1 MTIDFKDKVAIVTG
15 AGGGLGRSHALELSK
30 RGAKVVVND
39 LGGSVDGSGGSS
51 EAAEKVV
58 KEIISSGGQAISNGS
73 SVTDDK
79 GVKLMIDQTINEY
92 GKIDI
97 LINNAGILID
107 KSFSKMEIN
116 DFEKVLNVHLLGS
129 VKPTKAVW
137 EIMKE
142 QNYGRIIVTSSS
154 SGLYGNFGQ
163 TNYGAAKLGLVGFM
177 NTLKLEGQKYNV
189 HVNALTPV
197 AYTRMTANLMP
208 PEAENLLT
216 PESVTPAAIY
226 LVSDEA
232 PNGII
237 LCAGAIGTPHLLQVS
252 GVGEAEYLK
261 SIGIEPLFEIKNVGE
276 DLQDHYA
283 VRVANKI
290 STPISLN
297 EKASG
302 FNLVSEI
309 IKWFISK
316 KGLISYSP
324 AHVGAFLKSS
334 PRIDFPDLQFVFT
347 PASYTEGM
355 IGKLQNFPGITCGVW
370 QSRPLSKGYVR
381 ASSNKISDP
390 PLIQPNYLKEKIDQ
404 DVLIEGVK
412 ICRSLLDTSTMKKI
426 SVCETL
432 PGDNIKSDEEILDFI
447 RNKGATV

>member
-51 EAAEKVV
+51 DAAEKVV

-73 SVTDDK
+73 SVTDDN
-79 GVKLMIDQTINEY
+79 GVKLMIDQTIDEY
-92 GKIDI
+92 GRIDI

-116 DFEKVLNVHLLGS
+116 DFEKVLNVHLMGT

-142 QNYGRIIVTSSS
+142 QNYGRILVTSSS

-226 LVSDEA
+226 LVSDKA
-232 PNGII
+232 PNGTI
-237 LCAGAIGTPHLLQVS
+237 LCAGAGVYSVS
-252 GVGEAEYLK
+252 KIMESDGLSLGLNATAEDIV
-261 SIGIEPLFEIKNVGE
+261 SNWE
-276 DLQDHYA
+276 
-283 VRVANKI
+283 KI
-290 STPISLN
+290 SNFNEAKSYNMGGEQTGKVF
-297 EKASG
+297 EKAM
-302 FNLVSEI
+302 ETI
-309 IKWFISK
+309 
-316 KGLISYSP
+316 
-324 AHVGAFLKSS
+324 
-334 PRIDFPDLQFVFT
+334 
-347 PASYTEGM
+347 
-355 IGKLQNFPGITCGVW
+355 
-370 QSRPLSKGYVR
+370 
-381 ASSNKISDP
+381 
-390 PLIQPNYLKEKIDQ
+390 EK
-404 DVLIEGVK
+404 
-412 ICRSLLDTSTMKKI
+412 
-426 SVCETL
+426 
-432 PGDNIKSDEEILDFI
+432 
-447 RNKGATV
+447 